1 MKAIE
6 INGEIKTYSSI
17 PNSFSVNGKYI
28 AGGGKNLSEEKLK
41 ELGFKD
47 VVTPDIDYR
56 IQELSEIKLVGD
68 IYTYDVI
75 EKEITKTIEELKQQK
90 IEQLNNITSSKLDA
104 IQWYWD
110 REQRTNGLKPVPQEI
125 KDQDA
130 SIRLENDS
138 IEAEINALTTKKSVV
153 LFDINL

>member
-17 PNSFSVNGKYI
+17 PNSFNVNGKYI

-41 ELGFKD
+41 EFGFKD
-47 VVTPDIDYR
+47 VVTPDVDYR

-68 IYTYDVI
+68 VYTYDVI
-75 EKEITKTIEELKQQK
+75 EKPIKETLAELKAEK
-90 IEQLNNITSSKLDA
+90 ISNLKGTASNELTRTD
-104 IQWYWD
+104 WYIVRNAD
-110 REQRTNGLKPVPQEI
+110 TGAEVPQSI
-125 KDQDA
+125 KDERA
-130 SIRLENDS
+130 AIRTKSDS
-138 IEAEINALTTKKSVV
+138 IEVEINALTTKKSVV

>member
-6 INGEIKTYSSI
+6 INGEIKT
-17 PNSFSVNGKYI
+17 FLKYP
-28 AGGGKNLSEEKLK
+28 KNFKYNDRLYLVFTDEKAK
-41 ELGFKD
+41 EIGFKD

-68 IYTYDVI
+68 VYTYDVI
-75 EKEITKTIEELKQQK
+75 EKEITETIEELKQQK
-90 IEQLNNITSSKLDA
+90 IQQLNNATSFKLSA

-125 KDQDA
+125 KDQDT

-138 IEAEINALTTKKSVV
+138 IEAEINALTTKKAVV

>member
-6 INGEIKTYSSI
+6 INGEIKKYSSI

-41 ELGFKD
+41 EFGFKD

-68 IYTYDVI
+68 VYTYDVI
-75 EKEITKTIEELKQQK
+75 EKEITQTIEELKANK
-90 IEQLNNITSSKLDA
+90 IEQLKSIIGGKLSTTDWYVIRNADVGVEIPAA
-104 IQWYWD
+104 IKEVRAD
-110 REQRTNGLKPVPQEI
+110 LR
-125 KDQDA
+125 DQSD
-130 SIRLENDS
+130 IL
-138 IEAEINALTTKKSVV
+138 EAEINALTTKKAVV

>member
-6 INGEIKTYSSI
+6 INGEIKT
-17 PNSFSVNGKYI
+17 FSKYP
-28 AGGGKNLSEEKLK
+28 KNFKYNDRLYLVFTDEKAK
-41 ELGFKD
+41 EIGFKD

-68 IYTYDVI
+68 VYTYDVI
-75 EKEITKTIEELKQQK
+75 EKEITETIEELKANK
-90 IEQLNNITSSKLDA
+90 IEQLKSIIGSKLSATDWYVIRNADVGIEIPDA
-104 IQWYWD
+104 IKEARAD
-110 REQRTNGLKPVPQEI
+110 LR
-125 KDQDA
+125 DQ
-130 SIRLENDS
+130 NDI

>member
-17 PNSFSVNGKYI
+17 PNSFSVNGKYV

-41 ELGFKD
+41 EFGFKD

-75 EKEITKTIEELKQQK
+75 EKEITETIEELKANK
-90 IEQLNNITSSKLDA
+90 IEQLKSIIGSKLSVTDWYVVRYADVGIEIPAA
-104 IQWYWD
+104 IKEARAD
-110 REQRTNGLKPVPQEI
+110 LR
-125 KDQDA
+125 DQ
-130 SIRLENDS
+130 ND
-138 IEAEINALTTKKSVV
+138 ILEAEINALTTKKAVV

>member
-17 PNSFSVNGKYI
+17 PNSFKVNGKYI
-28 AGGGKNLSEEKLK
+28 AGGGKNLSEEKIK

-56 IQELSEIKLVGD
+56 IQELSPIYLNGD
-68 IYTYDVI
+68 VYTYDVI
-75 EKEITKTIEELKQQK
+75 EKPIKETLEELKQEK
-90 IEQLNNITSSKLDA
+90 ISELKSTTSSMLSGTD
-104 IQWYWD
+104 WYII
-110 REQRTNGLKPVPQEI
+110 READSGEVTPDSIKSERAALRTKSDL
-125 KDQDA
+125 
-130 SIRLENDS
+130 
-138 IEAEINALTTKKSVV
+138 IEAEINALTTKKAVV

>member
-17 PNSFSVNGKYI
+17 PNSFKVNGKYI
-28 AGGGKNLSEEKLK
+28 AGGGKNLSEDKIK

-68 IYTYDVI
+68 VYTYDVI
-75 EKEITKTIEELKQQK
+75 EKSIKETLDELKEQK
-90 IEQLNNITSSKLDA
+90 VSELKSIIGGRLSQTD
-104 IQWYWD
+104 WYII
-110 REQRTNGLKPVPQEI
+110 READNGQATPQSI
-125 KDQDA
+125 KDDRAALRTA
-130 SIRLENDS
+130 SDL